1 MRTEVKVALVIGMV
15 VLGGGI
21 LFVVNQSRKAGK
33 DVNDVVPMHKT
44 TTPAPTPTEKPKTL
58 PGTAPRALVPT
69 GPTGPMRGPVT
80 AVTRTP
86 LPVSP
91 AAKPAPGAEAA
102 PRPARAPAPVVLPPR
117 VEPAAEPEEGPQ
129 PTGPSSPAAP
139 TPAPRPATPGV
150 AVPPPPPEAKPTG
163 PTGPAGTPPVRPP
176 ERPTERPAPELS
188 AVRKHTVAEG
198 DTLSSLAEEYLGDR
212 NLWPRIKAANPDL
225 TNPDVLLVGQV
236 LIIPPKEGPLPAPT
250 AQPTRPAG
258 QTEKLP
264 AAKPGEPEKP
274 AAAKP
279 GAEKPRNAK
288 PAGEAAETKPQT
300 KVRTYKVA
308 PGDSLV
314 KIARTLLKDPNR
326 WREIY
331 ELNKSKIPNPD
342 VLPVGVELRLPE
354 K

>member
-1 MRTEVKVALVIGMV
+1 M
-15 VLGGGI
+15 
-21 LFVVNQSRKAGK
+21 
-33 DVNDVVPMHKT
+33 
-44 TTPAPTPTEKPKTL
+44 
-58 PGTAPRALVPT
+58 
-69 GPTGPMRGPVT
+69 
-80 AVTRTP
+80 
-86 LPVSP
+86 
-91 AAKPAPGAEAA
+91 
-102 PRPARAPAPVVLPPR
+102 
-117 VEPAAEPEEGPQ
+117 
-129 PTGPSSPAAP
+129 
-139 TPAPRPATPGV
+139 
-150 AVPPPPPEAKPTG
+150 
-163 PTGPAGTPPVRPP
+163 
-176 ERPTERPAPELS
+176 
-188 AVRKHTVAEG
+188 
-198 DTLSSLAEEYLGDR
+198 SSLAEEYLGDR

-258 QTEKLP
+258 QPEKPP
-264 AAKPGEPEKP
+264 AAKPGETEKAPAAKPGETEKP
-274 AAAKP
+274 PTAKP